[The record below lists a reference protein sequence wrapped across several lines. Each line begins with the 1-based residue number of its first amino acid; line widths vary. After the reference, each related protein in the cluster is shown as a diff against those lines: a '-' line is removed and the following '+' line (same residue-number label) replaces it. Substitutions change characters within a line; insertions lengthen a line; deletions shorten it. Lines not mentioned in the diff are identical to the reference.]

1 MKKDGEV
8 REIIEYY
15 AGQKEPKAQENLT
28 AMLREIQETE
38 GWIPSEACQMA
49 AEKLG
54 VKESVLAC
62 IIKLYPSLKAAPYV
76 HEILLCTGERCQ
88 RKDSMEILVAIKKKL
103 QTDRDGLSRD
113 KRILLTTR
121 NCLKKCRTS
130 PNIYVDGVHYP
141 NMTKEKILKLT
152 DSLKQE

>member
-1 MKKDGEV
+1 MKKEEEIK
-8 REIIEYY
+8 EIIEYY
-15 AGQKEPKAQENLT
+15 AGQKEPGAQENLT

-49 AEKLG
+49 AERLG
-54 VKESVLAC
+54 VKESVLNC
-62 IIKLYPSLKAAPYV
+62 IIKLYHSLKAAHYV

-88 RKDSMEILVAIKKKL
+88 RKDSLEILEAVKKKL
-103 QTDRDGLSRD
+103 QTDRDGLYRD

-141 NMTKEKILKLT
+141 NMTKEKVLKLT
-152 DSLKQE
+152 ESLIQE

>member
-1 MKKDGEV
+1 MKKEREV

-15 AGQKEPKAQENLT
+15 AVQIEPKAQESLT

-88 RKDSMEILVAIKKKL
+88 RKDS
-103 QTDRDGLSRD
+103 
-113 KRILLTTR
+113 
-121 NCLKKCRTS
+121 
-130 PNIYVDGVHYP
+130 
-141 NMTKEKILKLT
+141 
-152 DSLKQE
+152 LKQE

>member
-1 MKKDGEV
+1 MKKEEEIK
-8 REIIEYY
+8 EIIEYY
-15 AGQKEPKAQENLT
+15 AGQKEPGAQENLT
-28 AMLREIQETE
+28 AMLREIQGDGRMDTFRSLPDGSREAWRKGKRVE
-38 GWIPSEACQMA
+38 LYHKAVYSEIAR
-49 AEKLG
+49 
-54 VKESVLAC
+54 
-62 IIKLYPSLKAAPYV
+62 PYV

-88 RKDSMEILVAIKKKL
+88 RKDSLEILEAVKKKL

-141 NMTKEKILKLT
+141 NMTKEKVLKLT
-152 DSLKQE
+152 ESLIQE

>member
-1 MKKDGEV
+1 MKKEREV

-15 AGQKEPKAQENLT
+15 AGQKEPKAQEHLT

-88 RKDSMEILVAIKKKL
+88 RKDS
-103 QTDRDGLSRD
+103 
-113 KRILLTTR
+113 
-121 NCLKKCRTS
+121 
-130 PNIYVDGVHYP
+130 
-141 NMTKEKILKLT
+141 
-152 DSLKQE
+152 LKQE